1 MPFDIS
7 TLPPISQPTQ
17 DRRKYIVVTEELE
30 SSLRQTIET
39 YLGDRLRAI
48 DEQISRL
55 QSEFNDALARLRES
69 SANESLDATPVS
81 AAIAAH
87 LQAAREQKL
96 SGVSAPESTPTP
108 PDISAIKRAVAQIE
122 KQRTHADVL
131 RVLLTSA
138 VQFADRVAI
147 FVIKNEQAMG
157 WQECERGDATNLE
170 SIRGV
175 ALPLSAETLLGR
187 AISSGSV
194 WSGGSGGN
202 AEDQLLVDQ
211 LGGEPKSLAAV
222 PLTVRGKVVA
232 VLYADAASSDPTAIN
247 LDAIELLSRVAAMAI
262 NLASAPATAPAKR
275 EHEPAAAPVSA
286 EVETPAAAM
295 QPSNTATVSE
305 TQSGYQPH
313 VEPAAHEVFA
323 QPVVEEAVAEPGAEE
338 TVPEPTT
345 EAAAESEIEDAVP
358 TPVVEYAAQPM
369 AEEAKAEP
377 EEKFSSAP
385 EERVEVESPPTHAP
399 IETQPSPPTAVP
411 SFASNYAAP
420 LGAAR
425 RYGVTEP
432 DLPIEVG
439 EEERRL
445 HNDARRFARL
455 LVSEIKLYNEQKVTE
470 GRSQNTLYERLREDI
485 DRSRQMYDK
494 RVAPPVAAR
503 HDYFHQELV
512 NTLAEGD
519 SAKLGEGYP
528 GAMVAMTQ

>member
-1 MPFDIS
+1 
-7 TLPPISQPTQ
+7 
-17 DRRKYIVVTEELE
+17 VTEELE

-55 QSEFNDALARLRES
+55 QSEFNDALARMRES
-69 SANESLDATPVS
+69 SANESLDSTPVS

-96 SGVSAPESTPTP
+96 SGISAPESTGTG
-108 PDISAIKRAVAQIE
+108 PDISAIKRAVAEIE
-122 KQRTHADVL
+122 KQHTHADVL

-187 AISSGSV
+187 AISSGSA

-262 NLASAPATAPAKR
+262 NLASAPKTAPAKR
-275 EHEPAAAPVSA
+275 EPEPAAAPVSA
-286 EVETPAAAM
+286 EAETPAPAAT

-305 TQSGYQPH
+305 THSGYQPH
-313 VEPAAHEVFA
+313 DEPAAHEVFA
-323 QPVVEEAVAEPGAEE
+323 QPVVEETVAEPGVEE
-338 TVPEPTT
+338 IVAEPTT
-345 EAAAESEIEDAVP
+345 EAAAESEIA
-358 TPVVEYAAQPM
+358 TPVVEYAVQPI
-369 AEEAKAEP
+369 AEEAKGES
-377 EEKFSSAP
+377 EEEFSSEP
-385 EERVEVESPPTHAP
+385 QERVEVESTPAHAP
-399 IETQPSPPTAVP
+399 IETELSPTVVP

-455 LVSEIKLYNEQKVTE
+455 LVSEIKLYNEQKVKE
-470 GRSQNTLYERLREDI
+470 GRSQSNLYERLREDI

-519 SAKLGEGYP
+519 TSKLGAGYP
-528 GAMVAMTQ
+528 GATVAMTQ

>member
-1 MPFDIS
+1 
-7 TLPPISQPTQ
+7 
-17 DRRKYIVVTEELE
+17 VTEELE
-30 SSLRQTIET
+30 NSLRESIET

-55 QSEFNDALARLRES
+55 QSEFNDALARMRES
-69 SANESLDATPVS
+69 SANESLDATPLS
-81 AAIAAH
+81 TAIAAH

-96 SGVSAPESTPTP
+96 SGVSALESTPTA
-108 PDISAIKRAVAQIE
+108 PDIAVIKRAVAEIE
-122 KQRTHADVL
+122 KQHTHADVL

-147 FVIKNEQAMG
+147 FVVKGEQAMG

-175 ALPLSAETLLGR
+175 ALPLQAETLLGR
-187 AISSGSV
+187 AIGSGSA
-194 WSGGSGGN
+194 WSGGSGAN

-222 PLTVRGKVVA
+222 PLTVRGKVLA
-232 VLYADAASSDPTAIN
+232 VLYADAASADPSAIN
-247 LDAIELLSRVAAMAI
+247 LDAIELLCRVAAMAI
-262 NLASAPATAPAKR
+262 NLASAPAAAPAKQ
-275 EHEPAAAPVSA
+275 ESMPAPAPVSTEA
-286 EVETPAAAM
+286 ETPASWAV
-295 QPSNTATVSE
+295 QPSETEKVSATD
-305 TQSGYQPH
+305 SGYRPE
-313 VEPAAHEVFA
+313 VEPAAFELHAPPVEVVA
-323 QPVVEEAVAEPGAEE
+323 EPVVEEVIAEPLIQEAEPE
-338 TVPEPTT
+338 VEERATVVEYVAQPTAE
-345 EAAAESEIEDAVP
+345 EAAAE
-358 TPVVEYAAQPM
+358 
-369 AEEAKAEP
+369 P
-377 EEKFSSAP
+377 EEQFSS
-385 EERVEVESPPTHAP
+385 EQQEQVEVESSPMQAPVEPEPPAF
-399 IETQPSPPTAVP
+399 AP
-411 SFASNYAAP
+411 SFAANYAAP

-432 DLPIEVG
+432 DLPIDVG

-455 LVSEIKLYNEQKVTE
+455 LVSEIKLYNEQKVKE
-470 GRSQNTLYERLREDI
+470 GRSQNNLYERLREDI

-519 SAKLGEGYP
+519 TAKLGEGYP
-528 GAMVAMTQ
+528 GAMVVMTQ

>member
-1 MPFDIS
+1 MS
-7 TLPPISQPTQ
+7 
-17 DRRKYIVVTEELE
+17 EELE

-55 QSEFNDALARLRES
+55 QSEFNDALARMRES
-69 SANESLDATPVS
+69 SASESLDGSPVS

-96 SGVSAPESTPTP
+96 SGVSTPESTGTA
-108 PDISAIKRAVAQIE
+108 PDIAVIKRAVAEIE
-122 KQRTHADVL
+122 KQHTHADVL

-175 ALPLSAETLLGR
+175 ALPLGAETLLGR
-187 AISSGSV
+187 AISSGSA

-202 AEDQLLVDQ
+202 AEDQLLIDQ
-211 LGGEPKSLAAV
+211 LGGEPKSIAAV
-222 PLTVRGKVVA
+222 PLTVRGKVVV

-262 NLASAPATAPAKR
+262 NLASAPATAPAKQ
-275 EHEPAAAPVSA
+275 ESQPVAAPASA
-286 EVETPAAAM
+286 EAVSPATTV
-295 QPSNTATVSE
+295 QPSETYTVSE
-305 TQSGYQPH
+305 TETGYEPQ
-313 VEPAAHEVFA
+313 VEPAAPEVLA
-323 QPVVEEAVAEPGAEE
+323 QPVVEEVAEE
-338 TVPEPTT
+338 TVEEPATDVAEPE
-345 EAAAESEIEDAVP
+345 
-358 TPVVEYAAQPM
+358 VEYAAQPI
-369 AEEAKAEP
+369 AEEAKGEP
-377 EEKFSSAP
+377 EQKVSFEQP
-385 EERVEVESPPTHAP
+385 EQVDAESTPAHAP
-399 IETQPSPPTAVP
+399 IEAEAPPALAP

-420 LGAAR
+420 LGATR
-425 RYGVTEP
+425 RYGVSEP

-455 LVSEIKLYNEQKVTE
+455 LVSEIKLYNEQKVNE
-470 GRSQNTLYERLREDI
+470 GRSQNNLYERLRDDI
-485 DRSRQMYDK
+485 ERSRQMYDK

-519 SAKLGEGYP
+519 TSKLGAGYP
-528 GAMVAMTQ
+528 GASVAIG